1 MNLSTLFQDKFGY
14 SWRVARVEAVVE
26 MACGSRKLGLPMLKI
41 YLFFGPFKPKFL
53 IILSLYLSKFNL

>member
-41 YLFFGPFKPKFL
+41 YLFFGPFK
-53 IILSLYLSKFNL
+53 LYARADWASYKGNGG